1 MLAQL
6 YPCKLAGSISN
17 EKIKQMKALAHF
29 TPIKYSLKHIS
40 HNIGKNS
47 GRFPPDFGTKAGE
60 NSKRIELL
68 NLRRRQRLDKQKVVT
83 KTE

>member
-6 YPCKLAGSISN
+6 YPSKIAGSISN
-17 EKIKQMKALAHF
+17 EKIKKMKALVHY

-40 HNIGKNS
+40 NNIAKNS

-60 NSKRIELL
+60 NSRRIELL
-68 NLRRRQRLDKQKVVT
+68 NLKRRQRLDKHKVFAKV
-83 KTE
+83 